1 MLQASGEMTTRTV
14 TTQDSLARCEG
25 FRVDYPG
32 GHLGIVEV
40 VLHGEDG
47 VPKAIAA
54 VGGLFGTRIVII
66 PVDEI
71 AEVDQRARRITL
83 VDKPEIGHLE
93 HFAEVL
99 KSHGHNRI
107 D

>member
-1 MLQASGEMTTRTV
+1 MKKARTV
-14 TTQDSLARCEG
+14 TAQELARCER

-40 VLHGEDG
+40 VLHGQYGEPEG
-47 VPKAIAA
+47 VA
-54 VGGLFGTRIVII
+54 VRGGLFGTRTTIV

-71 AEVDQRARRITL
+71 ADVDQEAGRLVLFDRPQLGRA
-83 VDKPEIGHLE
+83 E

-99 KSHGHNRI
+99 RSHGRHRKS
-107 D
+107 